1 MRPTI
6 NSNKHYVQKSLF
18 TVTGLA
24 ISEHRIVVS
33 TEAPT
38 GPSEVREGAV
48 VKAVYVEMWLRA
60 QSTSPG
66 SFVFVLE
73 KRPGIS
79 GTSIMS
85 TTDAASLHDYDNKKN
100 ILYTSQGLVNDQDTV
115 ATPVMR
121 QYIKI
126 PKSKQRFGLNDK
138 LVANIFAQ
146 AAIDLTGCGFYTYKE
161 YY

>member
-6 NSNKHYVQKSLF
+6 NSEKHYLQKSLF
-18 TVTGLA
+18 SVTALA
-24 ISEHRIVVS
+24 IVNHIIVQS

-38 GPSEVREGAV
+38 GPSEVREGAI
-48 VKAVYVEMWLRA
+48 VKAVYVEMWLRTA
-60 QSTSPG
+60 STSPG
-66 SFVFVLE
+66 SFIVTLE

-85 TTDAASLHDYDNKKN
+85 ATDIAGLHDYDNKKN
-100 ILYTSQGLVNDQDTV
+100 ILYTSQGLLNDQDAD
-115 ATPVMR
+115 ATPVLR

-138 LVANIFAQ
+138 LVLEIFAQ
-146 AAIDLTGCGFYTYKE
+146 SLDITGCGFYTFKE